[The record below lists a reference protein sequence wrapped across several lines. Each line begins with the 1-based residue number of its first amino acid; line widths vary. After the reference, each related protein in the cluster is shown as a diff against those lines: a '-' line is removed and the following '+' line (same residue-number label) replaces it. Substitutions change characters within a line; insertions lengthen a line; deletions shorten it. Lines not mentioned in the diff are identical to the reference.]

1 MIVLRSAGY
10 DLIAIPS
17 DRWLA
22 SNELAFAIYDK
33 FPVTPGHA
41 LVITRRVVA
50 DWEAA
55 TPDERRAV
63 MSLVDDVMGILR
75 REHSPDGI
83 NVGFNV
89 GSAAGQ
95 TVPHLHVHVIPRYWG
110 DVDDPVGGVRHVI
123 PSKANYL
130 KG

>member
-1 MIVLRSAGY
+1 MPGTTSSPFLE
-10 DLIAIPS
+10 IPS

>member
-1 MIVLRSAGY
+1 MTSSPFL
-10 DLIAIPS
+10 AIPR

-41 LVITRRVVA
+41 LVITQRVVA

-55 TPDERRAV
+55 TPEERRAT
-63 MSLVDDVMGILR
+63 MSLVDDVMGIIR
-75 REHSPDGI
+75 REHNPDGF

-89 GSAAGQ
+89 GTPAGQ
-95 TVPHLHVHVIPRYWG
+95 TVPHLHVHVIPRYVG
-110 DVDDPVGGVRHVI
+110 DVEDPVGGVRHVI
-123 PSKANYL
+123 PDKANYL
-130 KG
+130 RA